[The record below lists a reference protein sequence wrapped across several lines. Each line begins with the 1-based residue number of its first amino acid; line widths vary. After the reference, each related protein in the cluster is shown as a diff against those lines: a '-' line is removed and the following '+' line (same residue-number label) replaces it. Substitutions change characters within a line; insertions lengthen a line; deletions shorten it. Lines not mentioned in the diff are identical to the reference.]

1 MYNQIISKLR
11 DIEEENNIRILY
23 AVEAGSRAWGGS
35 SEASDYDV
43 RFIYVH
49 PIEWYL
55 SIEEKEDY
63 IDLPINNLIDLHGW
77 DLQKALKLF
86 RKSNPSIL
94 EWLHSSSIYIED
106 STLIDRLRRLS
117 RDYFSPKALLY
128 HYLNMAK
135 ANYKKY
141 LGENK
146 INLKKYLYMILP
158 LLACSYIKNNKKI
171 PVMNFYNLMNSELN
185 NSILLEEISS
195 LLVQKKSAKYNEEI
209 LRLDIIDDFLETQ
222 INYYQEYVLKV
233 EGKDPIDY
241 DCLDKLFQRALEE
254 IWRLSL

>member
-1 MYNQIISKLR
+1 MYNRIISKLR

-23 AVEAGSRAWGGS
+23 AVEAGSRAWGFS
-35 SEASDYDV
+35 SETSDYDI

-63 IDLPINNLIDLHGW
+63 IDLQINNSIDLHGW
-77 DLQKALKLF
+77 DLQKTLKLF

-94 EWLHSSSIYIED
+94 EWLHSSSIYIEN

-146 INLKKYLYMILP
+146 INLKKYLYIIMP
-158 LLACSYIKNNKKI
+158 LLACSYIKNKKKI

-185 NSILLEEISS
+185 NSLLLEEISS
-195 LLVQKKSAKYNEEI
+195 LLIQKKSDKYNKEI

-241 DCLDKLFQRALEE
+241 NCLDKLFQKSLEE